1 MCNFVSLGPT
11 KNDVGFVFSGNKA
24 EAEVKEPFV
33 FVTGYAW
40 NVESMKGV
48 TAWVRID
55 GGGGG
60 IEQQTLQV
68 EASSANMVKIRAGLL
83 VLGWA
88 ISYGISEVCIHTERV
103 VVHDLQNPD
112 NANPL
117 LQTALIDFCSLRS
130 FMLLKLID
138 KM

>member
-1 MCNFVSLGPT
+1 MCNFLSLGPT

-48 TAWVRID
+48 TVWVRID

-88 ISYGISEVCIHTERV
+88 ISYGISEVCIHTESCC
-103 VVHDLQNPD
+103 
-112 NANPL
+112 A
-117 LQTALIDFCSLRS
+117 
-130 FMLLKLID
+130 
-138 KM
+138 